1 MNSSVQR
8 STPTQMHVLI
18 TGGAGYIGS
27 LLTGV
32 LLAAGHEVTVVDS
45 LMFGGESLL
54 PYFPHPKFQFHKADV
69 SVEAVDNHLDGV
81 NTVFHLAAI
90 VGFPA
95 CQQVG
100 ERVAY
105 RYNTESTKRV
115 LEASEHAG
123 VERFIFASTYSNY
136 GVSSDGEPVTEESPL
151 HPQSLYARTKIAAEE
166 WLLDKGRTSKC
177 APVIPRFATLFGVSP
192 RTRFDLIVNQ
202 FTLEAL
208 RNRRLVI
215 YQKNYSRSYV
225 HIRDAV
231 GALQVMME
239 VPIDLVRNQVFN
251 VGSEDGNYTK
261 EEIIELVRKHVNGVS
276 VEYKDL
282 SFGEDMR
289 DVRVSFEKIRRRL
302 GFVPSRSVEDGII
315 EVKTAIESGL
325 IPDPTASRY
334 RNAQFIV
341 Q

>member
-1 MNSSVQR
+1 MAK
-8 STPTQMHVLI
+8 VLV

-32 LLAAGHEVTVVDS
+32 LLAAGHEVTVVDA

-54 PYFPHPKFQFHKADV
+54 PYFAHPGFRFRKADV
-69 SVEAVDNHLDGV
+69 CGEDLGELLEGV

-100 ERVAY
+100 DTVAHL
-105 RYNTESTKRV
+105 YNTEATKRV
-115 LEASEHAG
+115 FEAAERSGA
-123 VERFIFASTYSNY
+123 ERFIFASTYSNY
-136 GVSSDGEPVTEESPL
+136 GISPNGEPVTEESPL

-166 WLLDKGRTSKC
+166 WLLEKGRSSRC
-177 APVIPRFATLFGVSP
+177 APVLPRFATLFGISP

-215 YQKNYSRSYV
+215 YQRNYYRSYLHV
-225 HIRDAV
+225 RDAV
-231 GALQVMME
+231 HALELFMK
-239 VPIDLVRNQVFN
+239 VPVDLVRSQIFN
-251 VGSEDGNYTK
+251 VGSEDGNYSK
-261 EEIIELVRKHVNGVS
+261 DQIIELVQKHVNGVA

-289 DVRVSFEKIRRRL
+289 DVRVSFAKIRKTL
-302 GFVPSRSVEDGII
+302 GFLPRRSVEDGII
-315 EVKTAIESGL
+315 EVRKALESGL
-325 IPDPTASRY
+325 IPDPTASKY
-334 RNAQFIV
+334 RNHQFIV

>member
-1 MNSSVQR
+1 MAK
-8 STPTQMHVLI
+8 VLV

-32 LLAAGHEVTVVDS
+32 LLAAGHNVTVVDS

-54 PYFPHPKFQFHKADV
+54 PYFSHPGFRFDKADV
-69 SVEAVDNHLDGV
+69 TRDEPDAWLRGV
-81 NTVFHLAAI
+81 QTVFHLAAV

-100 ERVAY
+100 EAVAY
-105 RYNTESTKRV
+105 RYNTEATQRMFD
-115 LEASEHAG
+115 ASERAG
-123 VERFIFASTYSNY
+123 VERFVFATTYSNY
-136 GVSSDGEPVTEESPL
+136 GISLDGQPVTEESEL

-166 WLLDKGRTSKC
+166 WLLNRGRASRC
-177 APVIPRFATLFGVSP
+177 APVLPRFATLFGMSP

-208 RNRRLVI
+208 RHRRLVI
-215 YQKNYSRSYV
+215 YQRNYSRSYV
-225 HIRDAV
+225 HVRDAV
-231 GALQVMME
+231 AALQLMME
-239 VPIDLVRNQVFN
+239 VPVPLVRNQVFN
-251 VGSEDGNYTK
+251 VGSDDANYTK
-261 EEIIELVRKHVNGVS
+261 EEVIELVRKHVSGVS

-289 DVRVSFEKIRRRL
+289 DVRVSFHKIRRAL
-302 GFVPSRSVEDGII
+302 GFRATRSVEDGIVEI
-315 EVKTAIESGL
+315 KTAIESGL
-325 IPDPTASRY
+325 IPEPGAPRY

>member
-1 MNSSVQR
+1 MAK
-8 STPTQMHVLI
+8 VLV

-32 LLAAGHEVTVVDS
+32 LLATGHEVTVVDS

-54 PYFPHPKFQFHKADV
+54 PYFSHPSFQFHKADV
-69 SVEAVDNHLDGV
+69 SVEGLDDHDHLSGV

-100 ERVAY
+100 EGVAY
-105 RYNTESTKRV
+105 RYNTEATKRV
-115 LEASEHAG
+115 FEAAERAG
-123 VERFIFASTYSNY
+123 VDRFIFASTYSNY
-136 GVSSDGEPVTEESPL
+136 GISPDGGPVTEDSPL

-166 WLLDKGRTSKC
+166 WLVEKGRSSRC
-177 APVIPRFATLFGVSP
+177 APVIPRFATLFGISP

-215 YQKNYSRSYV
+215 YQRSYSRSYV
-225 HIRDAV
+225 HIRDTV
-231 GALQVMME
+231 GALQMMMD

-261 EEIIELVRKHVNGVS
+261 EEIIELVRKHVSGVS
-276 VEYKDL
+276 VEFRDL

-289 DVRVSFEKIRRRL
+289 DVQVSFEKIRKRL
-302 GFVPSRSVEDGII
+302 GFAASRSVEDGII

-325 IPDPTASRY
+325 IPDPSCPRY
-334 RNAQFIV
+334 RNAQLIV

>member
-1 MNSSVQR
+1 MAK
-8 STPTQMHVLI
+8 VLV

-32 LLAAGHEVTVVDS
+32 LLAADHEVTVVDS

-54 PYFPHPKFQFHKADV
+54 PYFSHPRFRFHKADV
-69 SVEAVDNHLDGV
+69 SVEALDDHLAGI

-100 ERVAY
+100 EAVAF
-105 RYNTESTKRV
+105 RYNTEATQRAF
-115 LEASEHAG
+115 EASERAG

-136 GVSSDGEPVTEESPL
+136 GMSSDGEPVTEESPL
-151 HPQSLYARTKIAAEE
+151 RPQSLYARTKIAAEE
-166 WLLDKGRTSKC
+166 WLQEKGSGSQC
-177 APVIPRFATLFGVSP
+177 APVLPRFATLFGISP

-215 YQKNYSRSYV
+215 YQRNYFRAYV
-225 HIRDAV
+225 HVSDAV
-231 GALQVMME
+231 RALLLMME
-239 VPIDLVRNQVFN
+239 SPVDLVRNQVFN
-251 VGSEDGNYTK
+251 VGSESGNYTK
-261 EEIIELVRKHVNGVS
+261 EELIQLVRKHVSGVS
-276 VEYKDL
+276 VEYRDL
-282 SFGEDMR
+282 SFGDDMR
-289 DVRVSFEKIRRRL
+289 DVRVSFEKIRKQQ
-302 GFVPSRSVEDGII
+302 GFKVSRSVEDGVI
-315 EVKTAIESGL
+315 EVKMAIESGL
-325 IPDPTASRY
+325 IPDPTSPRY
-334 RNAQFIV
+334 RNHHFIV

>member
-1 MNSSVQR
+1 MPR
-8 STPTQMHVLI
+8 VLI

-27 LLTGV
+27 MLTGV

-54 PYFPHPKFQFHKADV
+54 PYFPHPSFRFHKADV
-69 SVEAVDNHLDGV
+69 TVDDLGHLLEGV

-95 CQQVG
+95 CHQVG
-100 ERVAY
+100 ETVAF
-105 RYNTESTKRV
+105 RYNTEATKRV
-115 LEASEHAG
+115 FPACEAGG

-136 GVSSDGEPVTEESPL
+136 GISPNGEAVTEKSPL

-166 WLLDKGRTSKC
+166 WLLQRGRTSHC
-177 APVIPRFATLFGVSP
+177 APIIPRFATLFGISP

-215 YQKNYSRSYV
+215 YQRNYSRSYV
-225 HIRDAV
+225 HIRDGV
-231 GALQVMME
+231 HALELMMTAPLE
-239 VPIDLVRNQVFN
+239 RVRNQIYN
-251 VGSEDGNYTK
+251 VGSEGGNYTK
-261 EEIIELVRKHVNGVS
+261 EEIIELVRKHVPGVA
-276 VEYKDL
+276 VEYKDI

-289 DVRVSFEKIRRRL
+289 DVRVSFKKIREVL
-302 GFVPSRSVEDGII
+302 GFAATRSVEDGIV
-315 EVKTAIESGL
+315 EVMDALESGL
-325 IPDPTASRY
+325 IPEPNAARY
-334 RNAQFIV
+334 RNHQFIL